1 MSAPASSTAPAAAK
15 PPLKGHRLRLSRQLL
30 LWLLLPQ
37 IVLWAAG
44 GAAAYRLAASY
55 VDQALD
61 MGLAQSSRALARQL
75 KPLGDGLL
83 IDFPRAAQ
91 AILEADPQDR
101 QFYMVSSPPGSF
113 ILGNHTLPPPPPEV
127 QANPQP
133 DQPFFYDGLM
143 PSMPGSDTLVQ
154 VRVVALYQL
163 LDAEFGAAR
172 QQVLIQVARSKTT
185 RQQLVER
192 ILVDMLLPL
201 STLMVLMSLIVWFG
215 IQAGLAPIRRLTQQ
229 VEGRAAS
236 KLDPIELDG
245 APLELHA
252 LAQALNTL
260 LADARQHLEQQRRYI
275 GDAAHQLRTPLAGLK
290 AQTELALQ
298 QLETSERA
306 ELRQRLA
313 KVHESAAR
321 SAHLVNQLLSLARS
335 EPGAPLP
342 QMQRTDLLALLQT
355 VVAEWVPKALRAQID
370 LGWEHRDGAAAWV
383 WAEPTLLREVLSN
396 LIDNAILYAGRG
408 AEITVGL
415 DSASEPLQ
423 IWVRDNGPG
432 IAPELRERAFERFF
446 RGTQQGNGC
455 GLGLA
460 IVRDIVQRHGGEVA
474 LRHPSEGG
482 LEVRISLPAM
492 EAPAPAPAPALST
505 D

>member
-1 MSAPASSTAPAAAK
+1 MNAPDSPTAPAASK
-15 PPLKGHRLRLSRQLL
+15 RPVKGHRLRLSRQLL

-44 GAAAYRLAASY
+44 GAAAYRLAASF

-127 QANPQP
+127 QVNPQP
-133 DQPFFYDGLM
+133 DQPFFYNGLM

-163 LDAEFGAAR
+163 LDAEFGAAPR
-172 QQVLIQVARSKTT
+172 QALIQVARSKTT
-185 RQQLVER
+185 REQLVER

-215 IQAGLAPIRRLTQQ
+215 IQAGLAPIRRLRQQ

-260 LADARQHLEQQRRYI
+260 LADARQHLEQQRRFI

-313 KVHESAAR
+313 KVQESAAR
-321 SAHLVNQLLSLARS
+321 GAHLVNQLLSLARS
-335 EPGAPLP
+335 EPSAPLP

-370 LGWEHRDGAAAWV
+370 LGWEHKGSPAAWV
-383 WAEPTLLREVLSN
+383 WAEPTLLREAISN
-396 LIDNAILYAGRG
+396 LIDNAILYAGAG
-408 AEITVGL
+408 AEITVVL
-415 DSASEPLQ
+415 DSASDPLQ

-460 IVRDIVQRHGGEVA
+460 IVRDIVHRHGGEVA
-474 LRHPSEGG
+474 LQHPPEGG

-492 EAPAPAPAPALST
+492 PRPALRAA
-505 D
+505 

>member
-1 MSAPASSTAPAAAK
+1 LSAPASSTAPAAAK

-260 LADARQHLEQQRRYI
+260 LADARQHLEQQRRFI

-492 EAPAPAPAPALST
+492 PAQGLRSA
-505 D
+505 

>member
-101 QFYMVSSPPGSF
+101 QFYVVSSPPGSF

-127 QANPQP
+127 QANSQP
-133 DQPFFYDGLM
+133 DRPFFYDGLM

-163 LDAEFGAAR
+163 LDAEFGAAP

-185 RQQLVER
+185 REQLVER
-192 ILVDMLLPL
+192 ILIDMLLPL

-215 IQAGLAPIRRLTQQ
+215 IQAGLAPIRRLRQQ

-260 LADARQHLEQQRRYI
+260 LADARQHLEQQRRFI

-342 QMQRTDLLALLQT
+342 QMQRTDLQALLQT
-355 VVAEWVPKALRAQID
+355 VVADWVPKALRAQID
-370 LGWEHRDGAAAWV
+370 LGWEHRDGPAAWV
-383 WAEPTLLREVLSN
+383 WAEPTLLREAISN
-396 LIDNAILYAGRG
+396 LIDNAILYAGTG

-415 DSASEPLQ
+415 DSASEPLH

-460 IVRDIVQRHGGEVA
+460 IVRDIVRRHGGEVA
-474 LRHPSEGG
+474 LRHPPEGG

-492 EAPAPAPAPALST
+492 PPQALKAA
-505 D
+505 

>member
-1 MSAPASSTAPAAAK
+1 LNACPPPQIQSAAK
-15 PPLKGHRLRLSRQLL
+15 PPSKGHRLRLSRQLL

-75 KPLGDGLL
+75 KPLGEGLL

-101 QFYMVSSPPGSF
+101 QFYMVSTPPGSF
-113 ILGNHTLPPPPPEV
+113 ILGNHNLPPPPPEV

-133 DQPFFYDGLM
+133 DRPFFYDGLM
-143 PSMPGSDTLVQ
+143 PLMPDSSTMVQ

-163 LDAEFGAAR
+163 LGAEFGAAP

-185 RQQLVER
+185 REQLVER

-201 STLMVLMSLIVWFG
+201 STLMILMSLIVWFG
-215 IQAGLAPIRRLTQQ
+215 IQAGLAPIRRLRQQ

-260 LADARQHLEQQRRYI
+260 LADARQHLEQQQRFI

-298 QLETSERA
+298 ELEASEHA
-306 ELRQRLA
+306 DLRHRLA

-321 SAHLVNQLLSLARS
+321 GAHLVNQLLSLARS
-335 EPGAPLP
+335 EPSAPLP
-342 QMQRTDLLALLQT
+342 QMQRIDLLALLQT
-355 VVAEWVPKALRAQID
+355 VVAEWVPKALRAKID
-370 LGWEHRDGAAAWV
+370 LGWEHSGSPSAWV
-383 WAEPTLLREVLSN
+383 WAEPTLLREAISN
-396 LIDNAILYAGRG
+396 LIDNAIQYAGAG
-408 AEITVGL
+408 AMITVAL
-415 DSASEPLQ
+415 ESNTESLQ

-432 IAPELRERAFERFF
+432 IAPALRERAFERFF

-460 IVRDIVQRHGGEVA
+460 IVRDIVRRHGGEVD
-474 LRHPSEGG
+474 LRHPPGGG
-482 LEVRISLPAM
+482 LEVGISLAAIPPQVLRTA
-492 EAPAPAPAPALST
+492 
-505 D
+505 

>member
-260 LADARQHLEQQRRYI
+260 LADARQHLEQQRRFI

-306 ELRQRLA
+306 ELRQRMA

-321 SAHLVNQLLSLARS
+321 GAHLVNQLLSLARS
-335 EPGAPLP
+335 EPSAPLP

-492 EAPAPAPAPALST
+492 PAQGLRSA
-505 D
+505 